1 MNGEV
6 IERILSCPSL
16 PSLPAVAVRVI
27 EMTSNPNVKLSQLA
41 ETISHDQGL
50 SAKVLRTVNSSFYG
64 LRQRCATIDRALVML
79 GLSPVKALVLGFS
92 LVSSVDSKGDSKFDY
107 AGYWRRGLITA
118 VGGKCVVEAAGRTFG
133 DEVFLAGL
141 LQDIGVM
148 AMYRALKDEYLAV
161 MAQTQGDHRQLAR
174 CELGALEI
182 QHPDIGAMLAQRWK
196 LPSELVI
203 PVKYHE
209 RPTASPPDHGEL
221 VRGVGL
227 GNLVHDALTDAEPGE
242 SMRRLYTRGEQ
253 WFALAPSKVEEALR
267 RASDAVREMA
277 ELFKIDV
284 GDAPDADAILKRAD
298 ERLTEVST
306 QAAAL
311 PPATTSAELTLIDPS
326 DVDPATGLMGRPGFD
341 WAVKRAYKLA
351 TTEQEAVAL
360 ANVLV
365 ESRGPQRAV
374 VPGEPALKAAM
385 ALLKKHFTPMGSA
398 ICRLSTN
405 LFAVVVSGAEPG
417 DVAFACEEFRKD
429 FARSSAV
436 AGGASASVGL
446 AALNAD
452 QAAGLTGPDQLVR
465 GAAAALQ
472 SSRQAGGDC
481 VRTYSSTRQAA

>member
-16 PSLPAVAVRVI
+16 PSLPAVAVKVI
-27 EMTSNPNVKLSQLA
+27 EMTSNPNVKLSELA

-50 SAKVLRTVNSSFYG
+50 AAKVLRTVNSSFYG

-92 LVSSVDSKGDSKFDY
+92 LVSSVESKGDTRFDY
-107 AGYWRRGLITA
+107 VGYWRRGLITA
-118 VGGKCVVEAAGRTFG
+118 VGGKCLVESAGRKFG

-174 CELGALEI
+174 CELATLEV

-196 LPSELVI
+196 LPGELVI

-227 GNLVHDALTDAEPGE
+227 GNLVHDVLSDAEPGE
-242 SMRRLYTRGEQ
+242 SMRKLYTRGEQ

-284 GDAPDADAILKRAD
+284 GETPDAESIMRKAD
-298 ERLTEVST
+298 ERLTEVS
-306 QAAAL
+306 QEGASH
-311 PPATTSAELTLIDPS
+311 PQVTTSAELTLIDPS
-326 DVDPATGLMGRPGFD
+326 DVDRATGLMGRPGFD

-360 ANVLV
+360 VNVLV
-365 ESRGPQRAV
+365 ESRGPQRTA
-374 VPGEPALKAAM
+374 VPGEAQLTAAIM
-385 ALLKKHFTPMGSA
+385 LLKKHFTPMGSA

-405 LFAVVVSGAEPG
+405 LFAVVVSGAAPG
-417 DVAFACEEFRKD
+417 DVAFECEEFRKD
-429 FARSSAV
+429 FVRSNAV
-436 AGGASASVGL
+436 AGGASVSVGL
-446 AALNAD
+446 VALGAD
-452 QAAGLTGPDQLVR
+452 QATGMTGPDQLVR

-472 SSRQAGGDC
+472 ASRQAGGDC
-481 VRTYSSTRQAA
+481 VRTQSSARQAA